1 MKVFSFIEPKTYEE
15 DLNET
20 DWTAQI
26 GRIIKQFP
34 ETWSNTRDFASFL
47 DVRRNFEASSFNYR
61 DSNSFLLFLYVPVDV
76 LSKVLLYV
84 QMRLKQFF
92 LYSGSLVSAWLSHFL
107 LCSIFVV

>member
-1 MKVFSFIEPKTYEE
+1 MFSFIEPKTYEE

-47 DVRRNFEASSFNYR
+47 DVRRNF
-61 DSNSFLLFLYVPVDV
+61 
-76 LSKVLLYV
+76 
-84 QMRLKQFF
+84 
-92 LYSGSLVSAWLSHFL
+92 
-107 LCSIFVV
+107 